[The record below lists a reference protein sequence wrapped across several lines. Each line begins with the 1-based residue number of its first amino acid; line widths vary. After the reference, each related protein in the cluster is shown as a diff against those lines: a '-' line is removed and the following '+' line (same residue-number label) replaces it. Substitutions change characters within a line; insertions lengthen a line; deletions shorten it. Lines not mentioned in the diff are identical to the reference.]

1 MKDKEGSKREIQR
14 CSYVCVCGGEGMG
27 QVDTGG
33 NGCAQEKVR
42 RGWAARLFSLASLL
56 FP

>member
-14 CSYVCVCGGEGMG
+14 CSYVCVWGGEGMG